1 MGGPLSQMT
10 EAVNKIDNGS
20 NQTNTVNGIGGSGS
34 GLSNSNEFFS
44 NNKVTFYFGLPN
56 KKPKSFLYVKNEGLH
71 NRVTFHIFVAAGST
85 NSLHSWNASNA
96 SHPWLIHKHRN
107 FKDELLS
114 ITVLQQQQ
122 QYAIRLTFKSDPAS
136 TGITNYSVNASFMLR
151 KMT

>member
-56 KKPKSFLYVKNEGLH
+56 KKPKSFLCKE
-71 NRVTFHIFVAAGST
+71 RMSA
-85 NSLHSWNASNA
+85 
-96 SHPWLIHKHRN
+96 K
-107 FKDELLS
+107 
-114 ITVLQQQQ
+114 
-122 QYAIRLTFKSDPAS
+122 
-136 TGITNYSVNASFMLR
+136 
-151 KMT
+151 